1 MEKINSSSSFLERIL
16 NSRTFDHKEVQKSL
30 LSFLYAAAQEGKNL
44 REMDIA
50 FDFFRRDATFLPG
63 DDTIVRVSIYKL
75 RALLDKYYQDEGQKD
90 ELVFELPKGSY
101 SLKVVKKGEETS
113 RRIKKPEL
121 KKLVYLVLFLS
132 VILNLFLFLRIEFKQ
147 EVKNNPVWSDFLK
160 SKLPVC
166 ITLGDPFFFSATH
179 DSSKE
184 SIVVRDLSI
193 NSIDDLKK
201 QNLTRFFNRNMKI
214 GELDYSYLS
223 ANNVRPLP
231 DIISIFAKAN
241 VEIRLQTLSETKI
254 EDIKRNNQVFIGNIN
269 SFGFFNKFL
278 EKTSIHLRTNPRE
291 IIIDKGADS
300 LVLSVPEKIKG
311 YYIDYAFMVK
321 LPGLNNTIISMLGDF
336 HASGIKGL
344 SNYIT
349 NEASITKLRKEVVG
363 KYGKF
368 PEYFE
373 MVVKVTSYNYFDFKT
388 EVIYFNPLDLNQ
400 SLSD

>member
-1 MEKINSSSSFLERIL
+1 MEKTADASFFLERIL
-16 NSRTFDHKEVQKSL
+16 NSLTFANKEVQKSL
-30 LSFLYAAAQEGKNL
+30 LSFLYSAAKERKTL
-44 REMDIA
+44 REIDIA
-50 FDFFRRDATFLPG
+50 SDFFKRDASFQPG

-75 RALLDKYYQDEGQKD
+75 RALLEKYYQNEGQKD
-90 ELVFELPKGSY
+90 ELVFELPKGCY
-101 SLKVVKKGEETS
+101 SLKVIKKGDRTS
-113 RRIKKPEL
+113 KRIIHSNRKWI
-121 KKLVYLVLFLS
+121 VYLLLIFS
-132 VILNLFLFLRIEFKQ
+132 ICLNLLFFLKDELQPATKS
-147 EVKNNPVWSDFLK
+147 NPVWSDYLK
-160 SKLPVC
+160 SKLPVY
-166 ITLGDPFFFSATH
+166 ITLGDPFFFNATH

-184 SIVVRDLSI
+184 SIVIRDLSI
-193 NSIDDLKK
+193 NSMEDLKK
-201 QNLTRFFNRNMKI
+201 QNLSRFFNRNMKI

-223 ANNVRPLP
+223 TNNVRPLP
-231 DIISIFAKAN
+231 DIITIFSKAN

-269 SFGFFNKFL
+269 SFGFFTKFL
-278 EKTSIHLRTNPRE
+278 EKTSIRLRTNPRE

-321 LPGLNNTIISMLGDF
+321 IPGVNNTVISMLGDF

-349 NEASITKLRKEVVG
+349 NESSCRKLEKEVRD

-368 PEYFE
+368 PEFFE

-388 EVIYFNPLDLNQ
+388 EVIYFNPLSEVQVL
-400 SLSD
+400 